1 MKKLLS
7 IIVTK
12 IIILFLKFKNKGSS
26 FPGKIAL
33 KIYPDIL
40 KHVSKNVETI
50 LITGT
55 NGKTTTT
62 ALTNHIF
69 NNAFIDCFSN
79 STGANMLT
87 GIVTTYI
94 KNYNLFNRKIS
105 KTAIIEVDEAS
116 LKHVCKYIQPK
127 IIAVTNIF
135 RDQLDRYGEVYTTL
149 NHIKE
154 GIKLCSNSKLI
165 LNGDEPLLCSLE
177 KVYNNKFFFGFDNFK
192 SDENTKNLNVE
203 AKNCKF
209 CGETYTYNF
218 ITYNHLGDF
227 KCNNCGFKREK
238 LDFSIADILENNINE
253 SIIKIKNNV
262 ITINQGGI
270 YNIYNVLCAYAIS
283 TVCSIPDYIVIDSIK
298 SFSKVFGRQ
307 ENFKIKSNSITMF
320 LVKNPAGFNET
331 LNTINLDKNSEMS
344 IGFLLND
351 NFADGQ
357 DVSWIYD
364 VNLEMIKNFNIKELF
379 TGGIR
384 SHDMSLRLNLTEIE
398 KPINTFEKYEDIL
411 KYLESKEN
419 ETIYILCSYTCM
431 LEFRKFLYNKNYLDV
446 VW

>member
-331 LNTINLDKNSEMS
+331 LNTINLDKNSEMY

-384 SHDMSLRLNLTEIE
+384 THDMSLRLNLTEIE

-431 LEFRKFLYNKNYLDV
+431 LEFRKFLYNENYLDV

>member
-283 TVCSIPDYIVIDSIK
+283 TVCSIPDYIVIYSIK

-384 SHDMSLRLNLTEIE
+384 THDMSLRLNLTEIE

>member
-283 TVCSIPDYIVIDSIK
+283 TVCSIPDCIVIDSIK

-384 SHDMSLRLNLTEIE
+384 THDMSLRLNLTEIE

>member
-384 SHDMSLRLNLTEIE
+384 THDMSLRLNLTEIE

>member
-1 MKKLLS
+1 MRKLLS

-12 IIILFLKFKNKGSS
+12 AIILVSKIKKQGSS

-33 KIYPDIL
+33 KIYPEIL
-40 KHVSKNVETI
+40 KHVSENVETI

-69 NNAFIDCFSN
+69 ENAFIDCFTN
-79 STGANMLT
+79 STGANMLP

-94 KNYNLFNRKIS
+94 KNYNLFNRKIH

-154 GIKLCSNSKLI
+154 GIKLCSNAKLI

-177 KVYNNKFFFGFDNFK
+177 KIYNNKFFFGFDNFQN
-192 SDENTKNLNVE
+192 DENNTSLNVE
-203 AKNCKF
+203 ATNCKF
-209 CGETYTYNF
+209 CGEPYEYNF

-227 KCNNCGFKREK
+227 KCSKCNFKREE
-238 LDFSIADILENNINE
+238 LDFSVSNILESSINK
-253 SIIKIKNNV
+253 SVVSIKNNIV
-262 ITINQGGI
+262 TFNQGGI
-270 YNIYNVLCAYAIS
+270 YNIYNALCAYSIS
-283 TVCSIPDYIVIDSIK
+283 CISNIPDYIISDSIK
-298 SFSKVFGRQ
+298 SFSNVFGRQ
-307 ENFKIKSNSITMF
+307 ESFKIKSNSITMF

-331 LNTINLDKNSEMS
+331 LNTIKLNKDEEFSL
-344 IGFLLND
+344 GFLLND
-351 NFADGQ
+351 NYADGQ

-364 VNLEMIKNFNIKELF
+364 VNIEMIKDFNTNSLF

-384 SHDMSLRLNLTEIE
+384 TYDMALRLSLGGLNNINIYETYEEIL
-398 KPINTFEKYEDIL
+398 N
-411 KYLESKEN
+411 YLENEEN
-419 ETIYILCSYTCM
+419 KNVYILCSYTCM
-431 LEFRKFLYNKNYLDV
+431 LDFRKFLHSKNYINNI
-446 VW
+446 W

>member
-177 KVYNNKFFFGFDNFK
+177 KIYNNKFFFGFDNFK

-384 SHDMSLRLNLTEIE
+384 THDMSLRLNLTEIE

>member
-79 STGANMLT
+79 STGANMLP

-192 SDENTKNLNVE
+192 SYENTKNLNVE

-209 CGETYTYNF
+209 CGEPYTYNF

-227 KCNNCGFKREK
+227 KCNNCGFKREE
-238 LDFSIADILENNINE
+238 LDFSVADILENNINE

-307 ENFKIKSNSITMF
+307 ESFKIKSNSITMF

-331 LNTINLDKNSEMS
+331 LSTINLDKNNEMT

-384 SHDMSLRLNLTEIE
+384 THDMSLRLNLTETE

>member
-79 STGANMLT
+79 STGANMLP

-192 SDENTKNLNVE
+192 SYENTKNLNVE

-209 CGETYTYNF
+209 CGEPYTYNF

-227 KCNNCGFKREK
+227 KCNSCGFKREE
-238 LDFSIADILENNINE
+238 LDFSVTDILENNINE

-307 ENFKIKSNSITMF
+307 ESFKIKSNSITMF

-331 LNTINLDKNSEMS
+331 LSTINLDKNNEMT

-364 VNLEMIKNFNIKELF
+364 INLEMIKNFNIKELF

-384 SHDMSLRLNLTEIE
+384 THDMSLRLNLTETE

>member
-1 MKKLLS
+1 MKKFLS

-12 IIILFLKFKNKGSS
+12 LIILVLKSKNKGSS

-33 KIYPDIL
+33 KICPDIL

-62 ALTNHIF
+62 ALTSHIF

-79 STGANMLT
+79 STGANMLP

-94 KNYNLFNRKIS
+94 KNYSFNKKVSKIGV
-105 KTAIIEVDEAS
+105 IEVDEAS
-116 LKHVCKYIQPK
+116 LKHVCKYIEPK

-149 NHIKE
+149 THIKE
-154 GIKLCSNSKLI
+154 GIKLCSNAKLV

-177 KVYNNKFFFGFDNFK
+177 KIYNNKYYFGFDNFK
-192 SDENTKNLNVE
+192 NEESLVNLNVE

-209 CGETYTYNF
+209 CGEPYEYNF

-227 KCNNCGFKREK
+227 KCSKCDFKREE
-238 LDFSIADILENNINE
+238 LDFAVEDLLESNIYEN
-253 SIIKIKNNV
+253 IIKIKNNI
-262 ITINQGGI
+262 ITINQGGL
-270 YNIYNVLCAYAIS
+270 YNIYNVLCAYTIS
-283 TVCSIPDYIVIDSIK
+283 MICSVPDYITIDSIK

-307 ENFKIKSNSITMF
+307 EKFKIKSNSLTMF

-331 LNTINLDKNSEMS
+331 LNTISLNKGQEFSM
-344 IGFLLND
+344 GFLLND
-351 NFADGQ
+351 NYADGQ

-364 VNLEMIKNFNIKELF
+364 VNLEMINNFNIKDIF

-384 SHDMSLRLNLTEIE
+384 THDMALRLSLVDENKTIQA
-398 KPINTFEKYEDIL
+398 FEKYEDIL
-411 KYLESKEN
+411 TYLESKEN

-431 LEFRKFLYNKNYLDV
+431 LEFRKFLYNKNYLDM

>member
-1 MKKLLS
+1 MKKFLS

-12 IIILFLKFKNKGSS
+12 LIILVLKSKNKGSS

-33 KIYPDIL
+33 KICPDIL

-62 ALTNHIF
+62 ALTSHIF

-79 STGANMLT
+79 STGANMLP

-94 KNYNLFNRKIS
+94 KNYSFNKKVSKIG
-105 KTAIIEVDEAS
+105 IIEVDEAS
-116 LKHVCKYIQPK
+116 LKHVCKYIEPK

-154 GIKLCSNSKLI
+154 GIKLCSNAKLV

-177 KVYNNKFFFGFDNFK
+177 KIYNNKYYFGFDNFK
-192 SDENTKNLNVE
+192 NEESLVNLNVE

-209 CGETYTYNF
+209 CGEPYEYNF

-227 KCNNCGFKREK
+227 KCSKCDFKREE
-238 LDFSIADILENNINE
+238 LDFAVEDILESNINE
-253 SIIKIKNNV
+253 SIIKIKNNI
-262 ITINQGGI
+262 ITINQGGL
-270 YNIYNVLCAYAIS
+270 YNIYNVLCAYTIS
-283 TVCSIPDYIVIDSIK
+283 MICSVPDYITIDSIK

-307 ENFKIKSNSITMF
+307 EKFKIKSNSLTMF

-331 LNTINLDKNSEMS
+331 LNTISLNKGQEFSM
-344 IGFLLND
+344 GFLLND
-351 NFADGQ
+351 NYADGQ

-364 VNLEMIKNFNIKELF
+364 VNLEMINNFNVKDIF

-384 SHDMSLRLNLTEIE
+384 THDMALRLSLVDENKTIQA
-398 KPINTFEKYEDIL
+398 FEKYEDIL
-411 KYLESKEN
+411 TYLESKEN

-431 LEFRKFLYNKNYLDV
+431 LEFRKFLYNKNYLDM

>member
-227 KCNNCGFKREK
+227 KCNSCGFKREE
-238 LDFSIADILENNINE
+238 LDFSVTDILENNINE

-384 SHDMSLRLNLTEIE
+384 THDMSLRLNLTEIE

>member
-165 LNGDEPLLCSLE
+165 LNEDEPLLCSLE

-384 SHDMSLRLNLTEIE
+384 THDMSLRLNLTEIE

>member
-1 MKKLLS
+1 MKKILS

-12 IIILFLKFKNKGSS
+12 IVIMVLKLKKKGSS

-33 KIYPDIL
+33 KICPDIL
-40 KHVSKNVETI
+40 KHVSKNVDTI

-69 NNAFIDCFSN
+69 NNSFINCFSN
-79 STGANMLT
+79 STGANMLP
-87 GIVTTYI
+87 GIVATYI
-94 KNYNLFNRKIS
+94 KNYSLFNKKIS

-116 LKHVCKYIQPK
+116 LKYICEFIEPK

-149 NHIKE
+149 NYIKE
-154 GIKLCSNSKLI
+154 GIKLCTNSKLI

-177 KVYNNKFFFGFDNFK
+177 KIYNSKYYFGF
-192 SDENTKNLNVE
+192 ENYKNNSNQESLNVE
-203 AKNCKF
+203 ATNCKF
-209 CGETYTYNF
+209 CGSPYEYNF

-227 KCNNCGFKREK
+227 KCSKCDFKRED
-238 LDFSIADILENNINE
+238 LDFSVSDILENNINE
-253 SIIKIKNNV
+253 SIIKIKNNI

-283 TVCSIPDYIVIDSIK
+283 SICSIPDYIVIDSIK
-298 SFSKVFGRQ
+298 TFSNVFGRQ
-307 ENFKIKSNSITMF
+307 ETFKIKNNEVTMF

-331 LNTINLDKNSEMS
+331 LNTINLNKQNEFSL
-344 IGFLLND
+344 GFLLND

-357 DVSWIYD
+357 DISWIYD
-364 VNLEMIKNFNIKELF
+364 VNIEMINNFKLKDVF
-379 TGGIR
+379 TGGTR
-384 SHDMSLRLNLTEIE
+384 THDMALRLNLGEV
-398 KPINTFEKYEDIL
+398 KNINTFEKYEDIL
-411 KYLESKEN
+411 DYLENKEN
-419 ETIYILCSYTCM
+419 ETVYILCSYTCM
-431 LEFRKFLYNKNYLDV
+431 LEFRRFLHSKKYIDSI
-446 VW
+446 W

>member
-1 MKKLLS
+1 MKKFLS

-12 IIILFLKFKNKGSS
+12 LIILVLKSKNKGSS

-33 KIYPDIL
+33 KICPDIL

-62 ALTNHIF
+62 ALTSHIF

-79 STGANMLT
+79 STGANMLP

-94 KNYNLFNRKIS
+94 KNYSFNKKVSKIG
-105 KTAIIEVDEAS
+105 IIEVDEAS
-116 LKHVCKYIQPK
+116 LKHVCKYIEPK

-154 GIKLCSNSKLI
+154 GIKLCSNAKLV

-177 KVYNNKFFFGFDNFK
+177 KVYNNKYYFGFENFK
-192 SDENTKNLNVE
+192 NEESSINLNVE

-209 CGETYTYNF
+209 CGEPYKYNF

-227 KCNNCGFKREK
+227 KCSKCDFKREE
-238 LDFSIADILENNINE
+238 LAFAVDDILESNINE
-253 SIIKIKNNV
+253 SIIKIKNNI
-262 ITINQGGI
+262 ITINQGGL
-270 YNIYNVLCAYAIS
+270 YNIYNTLCAYAIS
-283 TVCSIPDYIVIDSIK
+283 MICSVPDYIVIDSIK

-307 ENFKIKSNSITMF
+307 EKFKIKSNSLTIF

-331 LNTINLDKNSEMS
+331 LNTISLNKGQEFSM
-344 IGFLLND
+344 GFLLND
-351 NFADGQ
+351 NYADGQ

-364 VNLEMIKNFNIKELF
+364 VNLEMINNFNVKDIF

-384 SHDMSLRLNLTEIE
+384 THDIALRLSLIDENKTIH
-398 KPINTFEKYEDIL
+398 PFEKYEDIL
-411 KYLESKEN
+411 TYLESKEN

-431 LEFRKFLYNKNYLDV
+431 LEFRKFLYNKNYLDM

>member
-364 VNLEMIKNFNIKELF
+364 VKELF

-384 SHDMSLRLNLTEIE
+384 THDMSLRLNLTEIE

>member
-1 MKKLLS
+1 MKKILS
-7 IIVTK
+7 IIITK
-12 IIILFLKFKNKGSS
+12 IAIMVLKLKKKGSS

-33 KIYPDIL
+33 KICPDIL
-40 KHVSKNVETI
+40 KHVSKNINTI

-69 NNAFIDCFSN
+69 NNSFINCFSN
-79 STGANMLT
+79 YTGANMLP
-87 GIVTTYI
+87 GITTTYI
-94 KNYNLFNRKIS
+94 KNYNLFNKKVS

-116 LKHVCKYIQPK
+116 LKYICKFIEPK

-177 KVYNNKFFFGFDNFK
+177 KIYNSKYYFGFENYK
-192 SDENTKNLNVE
+192 SNSNQENLNVE
-203 AKNCKF
+203 ATNCKF
-209 CGETYTYNF
+209 CGSPYEYNF
-218 ITYNHLGDF
+218 ITYNHFGNFICSRCD
-227 KCNNCGFKREK
+227 FKREE
-238 LDFSIADILENNINE
+238 LDFSVADILENNINE

-270 YNIYNVLCAYAIS
+270 HNIYNVLCAYAIS
-283 TVCSIPDYIVIDSIK
+283 SVCNIPDYIIIDSIK
-298 SFSKVFGRQ
+298 TFSNVFGRQ
-307 ENFKIKSNSITMF
+307 ENFKIKNNDITMF

-331 LNTINLDKNSEMS
+331 LNTINLNKQNEFYL
-344 IGFLLND
+344 GFLLND

-357 DVSWIYD
+357 DISWIYD
-364 VNLEMIKNFNIKELF
+364 VNIEMINDFKLKEVF
-379 TGGIR
+379 TGGTR
-384 SHDMSLRLNLTEIE
+384 THDMGLRLNLGEV
-398 KPINTFEKYEDIL
+398 KNINIFEKYEEIL
-411 KYLESKEN
+411 DYLENKEN
-419 ETIYILCSYTCM
+419 ETVYILCSYTCM
-431 LEFRKFLYNKNYLDV
+431 LEFRRFLYSKKYIDSI
-446 VW
+446 W

>member
-1 MKKLLS
+1 MKKFLS

-12 IIILFLKFKNKGSS
+12 LIILVLKSKNKGSS

-33 KIYPDIL
+33 KICPDIL

-62 ALTNHIF
+62 ALTSHIF

-79 STGANMLT
+79 STGANMLP

-94 KNYNLFNRKIS
+94 KNYSFNKKVSKIG
-105 KTAIIEVDEAS
+105 IIEVDEAS
-116 LKHVCKYIQPK
+116 LKHVCKYIEPK

-135 RDQLDRYGEVYTTL
+135 RDQLDRYGEVYITL

-154 GIKLCSNSKLI
+154 GIKLCSNAKLV

-177 KVYNNKFFFGFDNFK
+177 KVYNNKYYFGFENFK
-192 SDENTKNLNVE
+192 NEESSINLNVE

-209 CGETYTYNF
+209 CGEPYKYNF

-227 KCNNCGFKREK
+227 KCSKCDFKREE
-238 LDFSIADILENNINE
+238 LAFAVDDILESNINE
-253 SIIKIKNNV
+253 SIIKIKNNI
-262 ITINQGGI
+262 ITINQGGL
-270 YNIYNVLCAYAIS
+270 YNIYNTLCAYAIS
-283 TVCSIPDYIVIDSIK
+283 MICSVPDYIVIDSIK

-307 ENFKIKSNSITMF
+307 EKFKIKSNSLTIF

-331 LNTINLDKNSEMS
+331 LNTISLNKGQEFSM
-344 IGFLLND
+344 GFLLND
-351 NFADGQ
+351 NYADGQ

-364 VNLEMIKNFNIKELF
+364 VNLEMINNFNVKDIF

-384 SHDMSLRLNLTEIE
+384 THDIALRLSLIDENKTIH
-398 KPINTFEKYEDIL
+398 PFEKYEDIL
-411 KYLESKEN
+411 TYLESKEN

-431 LEFRKFLYNKNYLDV
+431 LEFRKFLYNKNYLDM

>member
-33 KIYPDIL
+33 KIYPDSL

-384 SHDMSLRLNLTEIE
+384 THDMSLRLNLTEIE

>member
-1 MKKLLS
+1 M
-7 IIVTK
+7 
-12 IIILFLKFKNKGSS
+12 KFKNKGSS

-384 SHDMSLRLNLTEIE
+384 THDMSLRLNLTEIE

>member
-1 MKKLLS
+1 MKKFLS

-12 IIILFLKFKNKGSS
+12 LIILVLKSKNKGSS

-33 KIYPDIL
+33 KICPDIL

-62 ALTNHIF
+62 ALTSHIF

-79 STGANMLT
+79 STGANMLP

-94 KNYNLFNRKIS
+94 KNYSFNKKVSKIGV
-105 KTAIIEVDEAS
+105 IEVDEAS
-116 LKHVCKYIQPK
+116 LKHVCKYIEPK

-154 GIKLCSNSKLI
+154 GIKLCSNAKLV

-177 KVYNNKFFFGFDNFK
+177 KIYNNKYYFGFDNFK
-192 SDENTKNLNVE
+192 NEESLVNLNVE

-209 CGETYTYNF
+209 CGEPYEYNF

-227 KCNNCGFKREK
+227 KCSKCDFKREE
-238 LDFSIADILENNINE
+238 LDFAVEDILESNINE
-253 SIIKIKNNV
+253 SIIKIKNNI
-262 ITINQGGI
+262 ITINQGGL
-270 YNIYNVLCAYAIS
+270 YNIYNVLCAYTIS
-283 TVCSIPDYIVIDSIK
+283 MICSVPDYIIIDSIK

-307 ENFKIKSNSITMF
+307 EKFKIKSNS
-320 LVKNPAGFNET
+320 
-331 LNTINLDKNSEMS
+331 
-344 IGFLLND
+344 
-351 NFADGQ
+351 
-357 DVSWIYD
+357 
-364 VNLEMIKNFNIKELF
+364 
-379 TGGIR
+379 
-384 SHDMSLRLNLTEIE
+384 
-398 KPINTFEKYEDIL
+398 PIN
-411 KYLESKEN
+411 S
-419 ETIYILCSYTCM
+419 
-431 LEFRKFLYNKNYLDV
+431 
-446 VW
+446 

>member
-1 MKKLLS
+1 MKKFLS

-12 IIILFLKFKNKGSS
+12 LIILVLKSKNKGSS

-33 KIYPDIL
+33 KICPDIL

-62 ALTNHIF
+62 ALTSHIF

-79 STGANMLT
+79 STGANMLP

-94 KNYNLFNRKIS
+94 KNYSFNKKVSKIGV
-105 KTAIIEVDEAS
+105 IEVDEAS
-116 LKHVCKYIQPK
+116 LKHVCKYIEPK

-154 GIKLCSNSKLI
+154 GIKLCSNAKLV

-177 KVYNNKFFFGFDNFK
+177 KIYNNKYYFGFDNFK
-192 SDENTKNLNVE
+192 NEESLINLNVE

-209 CGETYTYNF
+209 CGEPYEYNF

-227 KCNNCGFKREK
+227 KCSKCDFKREE
-238 LDFSIADILENNINE
+238 LDFAVEDILESNINE
-253 SIIKIKNNV
+253 SIIKIKNNI
-262 ITINQGGI
+262 ITINQGGL
-270 YNIYNVLCAYAIS
+270 YNIYNVLCAYTIS
-283 TVCSIPDYIVIDSIK
+283 MICSVPDYIIIDSIK

-307 ENFKIKSNSITMF
+307 EKFKIKSNSLTMF

-331 LNTINLDKNSEMS
+331 LNTISLNKGQEFSM
-344 IGFLLND
+344 GFLLND
-351 NFADGQ
+351 NYADGQ

-364 VNLEMIKNFNIKELF
+364 VNLEMINNFNVKDIF

-384 SHDMSLRLNLTEIE
+384 THDMALRLSLIDENKTIQA
-398 KPINTFEKYEDIL
+398 FEKYEDIL
-411 KYLESKEN
+411 TYLESKEN

-431 LEFRKFLYNKNYLDV
+431 LEFRKFLYNKNYLDM

>member
-1 MKKLLS
+1 M
-7 IIVTK
+7 
-12 IIILFLKFKNKGSS
+12 
-26 FPGKIAL
+26 
-33 KIYPDIL
+33 
-40 KHVSKNVETI
+40 
-50 LITGT
+50 
-55 NGKTTTT
+55 
-62 ALTNHIF
+62 
-69 NNAFIDCFSN
+69 
-79 STGANMLT
+79 
-87 GIVTTYI
+87 
-94 KNYNLFNRKIS
+94 
-105 KTAIIEVDEAS
+105 
-116 LKHVCKYIQPK
+116 
-127 IIAVTNIF
+127 
-135 RDQLDRYGEVYTTL
+135 
-149 NHIKE
+149 
-154 GIKLCSNSKLI
+154 
-165 LNGDEPLLCSLE
+165 
-177 KVYNNKFFFGFDNFK
+177 
-192 SDENTKNLNVE
+192 
-203 AKNCKF
+203 
-209 CGETYTYNF
+209 
-218 ITYNHLGDF
+218 
-227 KCNNCGFKREK
+227 
-238 LDFSIADILENNINE
+238 
-253 SIIKIKNNV
+253 
-262 ITINQGGI
+262 
-270 YNIYNVLCAYAIS
+270 LCAYAIS

-384 SHDMSLRLNLTEIE
+384 THDMSLRLNLTEIE

>member
-79 STGANMLT
+79 STGANMLP

-209 CGETYTYNF
+209 CGEPYTYNF

-227 KCNNCGFKREK
+227 KCNNCGFKREE
-238 LDFSIADILENNINE
+238 LDFSVADILENNINE

-307 ENFKIKSNSITMF
+307 ESFKIKSNSITMF

-331 LNTINLDKNSEMS
+331 LNTINLDKNNEIS

-384 SHDMSLRLNLTEIE
+384 THDMSLRLNLTEIE

>member
-331 LNTINLDKNSEMS
+331 LNTINLDKNSEMY

-384 SHDMSLRLNLTEIE
+384 THDMSLRLNLTEIE

>member
-227 KCNNCGFKREK
+227 KCNSCGFKREK

-384 SHDMSLRLNLTEIE
+384 THDMSLRLNLTEIE

>member
-253 SIIKIKNNV
+253 SIIKIKNNI

-384 SHDMSLRLNLTEIE
+384 THDMSLRLNLTEIE

>member
-177 KVYNNKFFFGFDNFK
+177 KVYNNKFLFGFDNFK

-384 SHDMSLRLNLTEIE
+384 THDMSLRLNLTEIE